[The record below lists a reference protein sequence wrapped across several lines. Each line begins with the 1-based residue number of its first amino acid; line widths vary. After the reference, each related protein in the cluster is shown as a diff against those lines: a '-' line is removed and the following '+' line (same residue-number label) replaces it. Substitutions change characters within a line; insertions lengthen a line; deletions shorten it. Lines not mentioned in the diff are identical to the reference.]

1 MFPLLAGFSLF
12 ISKVQSKTSVLK
24 EVALP
29 EAFSRGRILDFRTQ
43 FFKSLVS
50 KEDGGE
56 EKSDH
61 RAELLMFEQL
71 TTAHLQCLLLGF

>member
-1 MFPLLAGFSLF
+1 M
-12 ISKVQSKTSVLK
+12 LK
-24 EVALP
+24 NIALP
-29 EAFSRGRILDFRTQ
+29 KPFSRGNILDFRMQ

-50 KEDGGE
+50 KADGRE
-56 EKSDH
+56 EESEH

>member
-1 MFPLLAGFSLF
+1 MFSLLAGFSL
-12 ISKVQSKTSVLK
+12 SQVQSKTSVLK

-29 EAFSRGRILDFRTQ
+29 KPFSRERILDFRMQ

-50 KEDGGE
+50 REGGGE
-56 EKSDH
+56 EESDQG
-61 RAELLMFEQL
+61 AELLMLEQL